1 MLQEMVTA
9 PETLARIT
17 RMVLDL
23 DYGDE
28 QERLRYYEMYA
39 LAVHLQLIGLP
50 AVGAAVIAVAGR
62 SATGPVL
69 VMLATAFVA
78 ILFGLS
84 YLRQHGVR
92 VKAIALSERNRG
104 YMIAYAIAYLALVS
118 AIAFRGSRSGFEGGV
133 AIGAA
138 SGMVLG
144 LAALGAQARRQR
156 SAEDATSTDA

>member
-1 MLQEMVTA
+1 MAVA
-9 PETLARIT
+9 SDSDGRIT
-17 RMVLDL
+17 RLVLDL

-28 QERLRYYEMYA
+28 QERLRYYETYA
-39 LAVHLQLIGLP
+39 VAVHLQLIGLP

-84 YLRQHGVR
+84 HLRRHGVR
-92 VKAIALSERNRG
+92 AEVIAMSERNRG
-104 YMIAYAIAYLALVS
+104 YLIAYAISYLALVGV
-118 AIAFRGSRSGFEGGV
+118 IAVRGSRSGFEGGL

-138 SGMVLG
+138 SGLVIG

-156 SAEDATSTDA
+156 SAEDAPGTDA